1 MKPFLY
7 ETAEKIINDYPN
19 DLKDCFLV
27 FPNKRTKYYFRR
39 YFAEILGK
47 TSKPPKMKEIGE
59 LIREITGFN
68 DGEKLS
74 LIFELYKV
82 FKEYNTT
89 YTFENFYRLGEII
102 LSDFNEIDAWLV
114 DPQQIYRNIKDLKEI
129 DNHFDWLTEE
139 QKKLLSD
146 FWKNFLTEK
155 TSKEKEMFI
164 GLWNLL
170 PKVYNSFTSNLIKK
184 EIAYTGL
191 IYRVLSE
198 QIDADKISLQSFKRI
213 IFIGFNALNKA
224 ELKFF
229 NYFKKQGVVDFYWDT
244 DAYYMSDKKQE
255 AGDFL
260 RKNFKNLNVTISDFP
275 ANLKKG
281 KSVKIIGTSLNLNQA
296 KLLHPILINT
306 KKELLE
312 KTAIITAD
320 ESMLFPV
327 LSSLPDYIE
336 NINVTMGY
344 SFKLTPLFNFINK
357 FLKMHLFVEKH
368 KSKMLYFKN
377 VLNILSHPYMKEYNS
392 KLSERITLYINDK
405 KLIYIN
411 PEQLPLGD
419 DKLMKIIFSVNKK
432 DENSQIIL
440 NNLLNI
446 LFIFFDKNSNEK
458 QDENNNLKNEYIFR
472 AYKKTKRLR
481 EILNENNESL
491 SLKLTSE
498 ILIQILKSDTIPFES
513 ESQAGLQIMGLMETR
528 NLDFENIIILGMN
541 EGNIPKISRAP
552 TFISQ
557 SLRYAYDLP
566 LIKHLDSV
574 YAYFFYRLLQRAE
587 NITLIYND
595 LVSDTNSGEMS
606 RFVLQLLYE
615 SNFEISHT
623 HFNDEI
629 YLQNRKPIEI
639 EKNDTVLRKLD
650 KYILSTEKN
659 KKVKP
664 FSASAL
670 NTYLNCSL
678 KFYFKYVADIKEQ
691 EKIDNEMSPGEFGSV
706 LHKTLE
712 LIYKELANLKDNQE
726 ITEKDIISI
735 IPGVDK
741 FVSAALKEKNK
752 NTEKYSPQGI
762 EIIIKNVLK
771 NYVETILK
779 YDAKQA
785 PFKIISLE
793 NEKFYN
799 TSLDIKIKDTIRK
812 IKIYGIIDRIDE
824 KEGVSRIIDYKSG
837 NKPKSLFSVE
847 SLFDKN
853 NKKRDSN
860 AFQALFYTLI
870 VSSMKDFSGA
880 KIKPTLYYA
889 RIMNR
894 NDFSEMLT
902 VNEEF
907 GKLSVDENVTEMILP
922 DFKEKLI
929 KLTEEI
935 FDDNFSFTMTANVEN
950 CKYCEFKNICY

>member
-7 ETAEKIINDYPN
+7 ETAEKIINDYP
-19 DLKDCFLV
+19 DVKDCLIV

-47 TSKPPKMKEIGE
+47 TSKPPKMREIGE
-59 LIREITGFN
+59 FIREITGFN
-68 DGEKLS
+68 DGDKLS

-82 FKEYNTT
+82 FKKYNTT

-129 DNHFDWLTEE
+129 DNHFNWLSEE

-170 PKVYNSFTSNLIKK
+170 PNVYKSFTSNLIEK

-191 IYRVLSE
+191 IYKVLSE
-198 QIDADKISLQSFKRI
+198 KIDNNNISLQNFRKI

-229 NYFKKQGVVDFYWDT
+229 NYFKKQKIADFYWDT
-244 DAYYMSDKKQE
+244 DNYYMSDKKQE

-260 RKNFKNLNVTISDFP
+260 RKNFKNLNINISDFP
-275 ANLKKG
+275 ANIKKK

-296 KLLHPILINT
+296 KLLHPILKNT
-306 KKELLE
+306 QKELLE

-327 LSSLPDYIE
+327 LSSLPDFVE

-344 SFKLTPLFNFINK
+344 SFKLTPLYNFINK
-357 FLKMHLFVEKH
+357 FLKMHLFAEKH
-368 KSKMLYFKN
+368 KSKMLYFKDI
-377 VLNILSHPYMKEYNS
+377 LNILSHPYIKEYNPELY
-392 KLSERITLYINDK
+392 KKIILYINK
-405 KLIYIN
+405 MKLIYIN
-411 PEQLPLGD
+411 PKQLPFGD
-419 DKLMKIIFSVNKK
+419 DKLTEMIFSVNKK
-432 DENSQIIL
+432 DDNSQIIL

-446 LFIFFDKNSNEK
+446 LFLFFDKNSNDK
-458 QDENNNLKNEYIFR
+458 QYESSNLKNEYIFR
-472 AYKKTKRLR
+472 AYKKIKRLR
-481 EILNENNESL
+481 EILKENNESL

-513 ESQAGLQIMGLMETR
+513 ESKAGLQIMGLMETR

-557 SLRYAYDLP
+557 SLRFAYDLP

-595 LVSDTNSGEMS
+595 LVNDTNSGEMS
-606 RFVLQLLYE
+606 RFILQLLYE
-615 SNFEISHT
+615 SNFEILHT

-629 YLQNRKPIEI
+629 FLQNRKPIEI
-639 EKNDTVLRKLD
+639 VKDDNVLRKLD
-650 KYILSTEKN
+650 KYIASTEN
-659 KKVKP
+659 NTTVKM

-678 KFYFKYVADIKEQ
+678 KFYFKYIAGINEQ
-691 EKIDNEMSPGEFGSV
+691 EKNDTEMTPGEFGSV
-706 LHKTLE
+706 LHKSLE
-712 LIYKELANLKDNQE
+712 LTYNELVRLKGYEE
-726 ITEKDIISI
+726 ITEKDISLI
-735 IPGVDK
+735 IPEVDW
-741 FVSAALKEKNK
+741 FVSEALKEKNK
-752 NTEKYSPQGI
+752 NTKNYSPQGI
-762 EIIIKNVLK
+762 EIVVKNVLK

-779 YDAKQA
+779 YDSKQA

-799 TSLDIKIKDTIRK
+799 TSLDIKIKDNIRK
-812 IKIYGIIDRIDE
+812 IKIYGIIDRIDK
-824 KEGVSRIIDYKSG
+824 KEDIFRIIDYKSG
-837 NKPKSLFSVE
+837 NKPKYPFSVE
-847 SLFDKN
+847 SLFDKKN
-853 NKKRDSN
+853 GNRNSN
-860 AFQALFYTLI
+860 AFQSLFYALI
-870 VSSMKDFSGA
+870 ISNMKDFSA
-880 KIKPTLYYA
+880 TKIKPVLYYA
-889 RIMNR
+889 RTMNR

-902 VNEEF
+902 INEGS

-935 FDDNFSFTMTANVEN
+935 FDDKFSLTMTEN
-950 CKYCEFKNICY
+950 TKNCEYCEFNKICY